1 VACPGRAAAGGLA
14 VSEPRWVLAFEPMPS
29 RPGEPDPAA
38 RIRRLLKY
46 AARALRLRC
55 VSVAAPPAD
64 PLAWVGW
71 LLREGRGWE
80 KVCTH
85 HDREACGRVLAEH
98 GPAEA
103 RVVLPRGKAPG

>member
-1 VACPGRAAAGGLA
+1 MGESGAAR
-14 VSEPRWVLAFEPMPS
+14 PRWVLTFELMPS
-29 RPGEPDPAA
+29 EVAESV

-55 VSVAAPPAD
+55 VRAEGPPLD

-71 LLREGRGWE
+71 LLRGGRWE
-80 KVCTH
+80 RVCTH
-85 HDREACGRVLAEH
+85 YDRGACGRVLAEH

-103 RVVLPRGKAPG
+103 RAVLPRGEVPGKGGVADG